1 MYFCWIPITC
11 ESVGTFHRNSCELRM
26 TYSIVSLGQWLTQF
40 LCYLLFAK
48 VRNICKFC
56 VSFSR
61 VYIMFVIVSN
71 NECCTID
78 VKHIDKI
85 KLLSCIDIIIQ
96 YRDGYLLWELTL
108 SKLITMIS
116 IIVDTLKCG
125 SRTLVTNGNK
135 SRNPALWYVSGK
147 KHNAIL

>member
-1 MYFCWIPITC
+1 MYFCWIPIIS

-40 LCYLLFAK
+40 LCFLLFAK
-48 VRNICKFC
+48 VRNICKFR
-56 VSFSR
+56 VSFSS
-61 VYIMFVIVSN
+61 VYIMFVIVSS
-71 NECCTID
+71 NERCTVG

-85 KLLSCIDIIIQ
+85 KLMSCIDIMQ
-96 YRDGYLLWELTL
+96 YRNGYLLWELII

-125 SRTLVTNGNK
+125 SRTLVTSGNK
-135 SRNPALWYVSGK
+135 SGNPALWYVSGK